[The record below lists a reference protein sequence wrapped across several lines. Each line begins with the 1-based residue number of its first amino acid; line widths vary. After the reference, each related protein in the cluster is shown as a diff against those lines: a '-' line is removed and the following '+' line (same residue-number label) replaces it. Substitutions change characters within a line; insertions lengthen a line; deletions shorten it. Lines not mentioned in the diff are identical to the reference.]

1 MALFATEARA
11 RTDARSFRLLSMS
24 KCIRFIWSR
33 TTSCISWLLMP
44 PAATAGYGNICYSL
58 LFSPTPGRRLSRFHC
73 RLAAVD
79 ELEPRLLLLQQGN
92 LSQRAVLDSSDAWN
106 HVGDLRA
113 LNADMQQLMSWNFA
127 LPYSSVEISLRVPIF
142 GVFPTSPTRS
152 ITSVPP
158 IQRRSRLPWRP

>member
-1 MALFATEARA
+1 MTWV
-11 RTDARSFRLLSMS
+11 FRGCFCRL
-24 KCIRFIWSR
+24 
-33 TTSCISWLLMP
+33 
-44 PAATAGYGNICYSL
+44 AATAYYGADLQQLKNHVGD
-58 LFSPTPGRRLSRFHC
+58 FRFHC
-73 RLAAVD
+73 RLASVD

-92 LSQRAVLDSSDAWN
+92 LSQRAVLDSSDTWN

-127 LPYSSVEISLRVPIF
+127 FPYSSVEISLRVPIF

-158 IQRRSRLPWRP
+158 IQKKIQASMEAMSGRCVFC